1 MKWLLDL
8 RTESMESYFQIRQMI
23 TVRVTDKKTD
33 RLCRDTVSTKLYN
46 RSTKALEAIKRIKGN
61 GTGKSVVQIIS
72 PNQGVQEN
80 TRKQYRMYGS

>member
-8 RTESMESYFQIRQMI
+8 RPESMESYFQIRQMI